1 MTEKETKT
9 PAELTPEQKIEDI
22 QKEAATLPAE
32 KKQVKYDVIVRD
44 TLDRV
49 CASIDAKIKNG
60 DFTPRNG
67 FDWRNAA
74 VGMGIVLKTARDK
87 SGKPALEVCTPISI
101 YNVVYEAA
109 VKGLAAVKNQCY
121 PIVYGN
127 ELTLQVSYFGYRAQL
142 LSLPQVIDCNALV
155 IYEGDDFSYDIEDAR
170 IVNVKHKQNFQ
181 SMDTSKIVGA
191 YTTIVYTLRGQTFKN
206 TTVMNKASLDAAKA
220 KGTANS
226 GAYKDFGD
234 MMARKTVFKRAAK
247 DFLNSVP
254 FDVPYDV
261 IETFAV
267 NAETGEQVPID
278 QSKVINIQN
287 PETPKSPSENAET
300 PKETSGRPW

>member
-9 PAELTPEQKIEDI
+9 NELTPEQKIEDL
-22 QKEAATLPAE
+22 QKEATTLPAE
-32 KKQVKYDVIVRD
+32 KKQVKHDAIVKD

-60 DFTPRNG
+60 DFTPREG
-67 FDWRNAA
+67 FDWKNAA
-74 VGMGIVLKTARDK
+74 VGMGIVLKTAKDK

-109 VKGLAAVKNQCY
+109 VKGLTAVRNQCY

-142 LSLPQVIDCNALV
+142 LSLPQVVDCNALV
-155 IYEGDDFSYDIEDAR
+155 IYEGDEFSYEIEDAR

-181 SMDTSKIVGA
+181 NMDASKIVGA
-191 YTTIVYTLRGQTFKN
+191 YATIVYALRGQTFKN

-220 KGTANS
+220 KGAANS

-254 FDVPYDV
+254 FDVPRDV
-261 IETFAV
+261 VETFAV
-267 NAETGEQVPID
+267 DSETGETVSID
-278 QSKVINIQN
+278 HTKVIEN
-287 PETPKSPSENAET
+287 PDTSKAESETVAA
-300 PKETSGRPW
+300 PKENTGRPW

>member
-9 PAELTPEQKIEDI
+9 NELTPEQKIEDI

-32 KKQVKYDVIVRD
+32 KKQVKHDAIVKD

-60 DFTPRNG
+60 DFTPREG
-67 FDWRNAA
+67 FDWKNAA
-74 VGMGIVLKTARDK
+74 VGMGLVLKTAKDK
-87 SGKPALEVCTPISI
+87 NNKPALEVCTPISI

-109 VKGLAAVKNQCY
+109 VKGLAAVRNQCY

-142 LSLPQVIDCNALV
+142 LSLPQVVDCNALV
-155 IYEGDDFSYDIEDAR
+155 IYEGDEFSYEIEDAR

-181 SMDTSKIVGA
+181 SMDASKIVGA
-191 YTTIVYTLRGQTFKN
+191 YATIVYTLRGQTFKN

-220 KGTANS
+220 KGAANS

-234 MMARKTVFKRAAK
+234 MMARKTIFKRAAK

-254 FDVPYDV
+254 FDVPRDV
-261 IETFAV
+261 VETFATD
-267 NAETGEQVPID
+267 AETGEPVRID
-278 QSKVINIQN
+278 QSKVINIEN
-287 PETPKSPSENAET
+287 PEAPKAAPENTETAKENA
-300 PKETSGRPW
+300 GRPW

>member
-9 PAELTPEQKIEDI
+9 NELTPEQKIEDM
-22 QKEAATLPAE
+22 QTEAAKLPAE
-32 KKQVKYDVIVRD
+32 KKQVKHDAIVKD

-49 CASIDAKIKNG
+49 CASIDVKIKNG
-60 DFTPRNG
+60 DFTPRDG
-67 FDWRNAA
+67 FDWKNAA
-74 VGMGIVLKTARDK
+74 VGMGIILKTAKDK

-109 VKGLAAVKNQCY
+109 VKGLAAVRNQCY

-142 LSLPQVIDCNALV
+142 LSLPQVVDCNALV
-155 IYEGDDFSYDIEDAR
+155 IYEGDEFSYEIEDAR
-170 IVNVKHKQNFQ
+170 IINVKHKQNFQ
-181 SMDTSKIVGA
+181 SMDASKIVGA
-191 YTTIVYTLRGQTFKN
+191 YATIVYTLRGQTFKN

-220 KGTANS
+220 KGAANS

-254 FDVPYDV
+254 FDVPRDIV
-261 IETFAV
+261 ETFATDS
-267 NAETGEQVPID
+267 ETGEEVRID
-278 QSKVINIQN
+278 HSKVVEIKN
-287 PETPKSPSENAET
+287 PDPQIVTPENVEA
-300 PKETSGRPW
+300 PKGTAGRPW

>member
-9 PAELTPEQKIEDI
+9 NELTPEQKIEDL
-22 QKEAATLPAE
+22 QKEATTLPAE
-32 KKQVKYDVIVRD
+32 KKQVKHDAIVKD

-60 DFTPRNG
+60 DFTPREG
-67 FDWRNAA
+67 FDWKNAA
-74 VGMGIVLKTARDK
+74 VGMGIVLKTAKDK

-109 VKGLAAVKNQCY
+109 VKGLTAVRNQCY

-142 LSLPQVIDCNALV
+142 LSLPQVVDCNALV
-155 IYEGDDFSYDIEDAR
+155 IYEGDEFSYEIEDAR

-181 SMDTSKIVGA
+181 NMDASKIVGA
-191 YTTIVYTLRGQTFKN
+191 YATIVYALRGQTFKN

-220 KGTANS
+220 KGAANS

-254 FDVPYDV
+254 FDVPRDV
-261 IETFAV
+261 VETFATDS
-267 NAETGEQVPID
+267 ETGEEVRID
-278 QSKVINIQN
+278 RSKVVEIKN
-287 PETPKSPSENAET
+287 PDPQIVVPESVEAPKGTA
-300 PKETSGRPW
+300 GRPW